1 MADFILARQN
11 GRNIPKEDKNFGI
24 SNRAKAMM
32 AEVGEDKVINA
43 TIGTLMD
50 DEGKLVVLS
59 SVDKVFKSLAPEDY
73 AAYAPIR
80 GLEGFREAA
89 KKAALGSYQPK
100 GFVEAAATPGGT
112 GSLRNTVSIY
122 SEPGDKILTTDWH
135 WGPDK
140 TIATEIGRDVA
151 TFELFNDER
160 TFNGDSFKAS
170 VTELLA
176 SQNSLVIILNT
187 PAHNPTG
194 YSLTDD
200 DWDKVTA
207 VLTEAAAAGKPIIL
221 LVDAAYI
228 DFAGDEEEYR
238 SFLPKLETMP
248 ENVLPIIAY
257 SMSKTY
263 TLYGARCG
271 AMICLARTEAIAEE
285 FKQICEFSSR
295 GTWSNGTRFAQTILT
310 KIYAD
315 EELLAKVSE
324 ERAHYRNM
332 LLARGRGFEEEADK
346 VGLEI
351 VPFDAG
357 FFVSIPCDDPEGVCA
372 KLEKE
377 GVFLIPMGK
386 GIRVSVASI
395 SETACRKIPA
405 MIKKAMEELS

>member
-1 MADFILARQN
+1 MAEFIMAQAN
-11 GRNIPKEDKNFGI
+11 GRVVPKEDKNFGI

-50 DEGKLVVLS
+50 DDGKLIVLS
-59 SVDKVFKSLAPEDY
+59 SVDKVFKSLAPDDY

-122 SEPGDKILTTDWH
+122 SQPGDKILTTDWH
-135 WGPDK
+135 WGPYK

-151 TFELFNDER
+151 TFELFNADR
-160 TFNGDSFKAS
+160 KFNIDSFKE
-170 VTELLA
+170 VTSDLLA
-176 SQNSLVIILNT
+176 NQDSLVIILNT

-194 YSLTDD
+194 YSLTDE
-200 DWDKVTA
+200 DWDNVVA
-207 VLTEAAAAGKPIIL
+207 ALTEEAAMGKPIIL

-271 AMICLARTEAIAEE
+271 AMVCLAKTQVIAEE
-285 FKQICEFSSR
+285 FKQICEFASR

-324 ERAHYRNM
+324 ERAYYRNM
-332 LLARGRGFEEEADK
+332 LLARGHGFEEEAAK

-357 FFVSIPCDDPEGVCA
+357 FFVSIPCDNPDAVCA

-395 SETACRKIPA
+395 SEAACRKLPA
-405 MIKKAMEELS
+405 MIKAAMA

>member
-1 MADFILARQN
+1 MAEFIMAQAN
-11 GRNIPKEDKNFGI
+11 GRVVPKEDKNFGI

-50 DEGKLVVLS
+50 DDGKLIVLS
-59 SVDKVFKSLAPEDY
+59 SVDKVFKSLAPDDY

-122 SEPGDKILTTDWH
+122 SQPGDKILTTDWH
-135 WGPDK
+135 WGPYK

-151 TFELFNDER
+151 TFELFNADR
-160 TFNGDSFKAS
+160 KFNIDSFKE
-170 VTELLA
+170 VTSDLLA
-176 SQNSLVIILNT
+176 NQDSLVIILNT

-194 YSLTDD
+194 YSLTDE
-200 DWDKVTA
+200 DWDNVVA
-207 VLTEAAAAGKPIIL
+207 ALTEEAAMGKPIIL

-271 AMICLARTEAIAEE
+271 AMVCLAKTQVIAEE
-285 FKQICEFSSR
+285 FKQICEFASR

-315 EELLAKVSE
+315 
-324 ERAHYRNM
+324 
-332 LLARGRGFEEEADK
+332 
-346 VGLEI
+346 
-351 VPFDAG
+351 
-357 FFVSIPCDDPEGVCA
+357 
-372 KLEKE
+372 
-377 GVFLIPMGK
+377 
-386 GIRVSVASI
+386 
-395 SETACRKIPA
+395 
-405 MIKKAMEELS
+405 

>member
-1 MADFILARQN
+1 MAEFIMAQAN
-11 GRNIPKEDKNFGI
+11 GRVVPKEDKNFGI

-50 DEGKLVVLS
+50 DDGKLIVLS
-59 SVDKVFKSLAPEDY
+59 SVDKVFKSLAPDDY

-122 SEPGDKILTTDWH
+122 SQLGDKILTTDWH
-135 WGPDK
+135 WGPYK

-151 TFELFNDER
+151 TFELFNADR
-160 TFNGDSFKAS
+160 KFNIDSFKG
-170 VTELLA
+170 VTSDLLA
-176 SQNSLVIILNT
+176 NQDSLVIILNT

-194 YSLTDD
+194 YSLTDE
-200 DWDKVTA
+200 DWDNVVA
-207 VLTEAAAAGKPIIL
+207 ALTEEAAMGKPIIL

-271 AMICLARTEAIAEE
+271 AMVCLAKTQVIAEE
-285 FKQICEFSSR
+285 FKQICEFASR

-324 ERAHYRNM
+324 ERAYYRNM
-332 LLARGRGFEEEADK
+332 LLARGHGFEEEAAK

-357 FFVSIPCDDPEGVCA
+357 FFVSIPCDNPDAVCA

-395 SETACRKIPA
+395 SEAACRKLPA
-405 MIKKAMEELS
+405 MIKAAMA